1 MKKTLVALAVLAASG
16 ASMAQSTVTLY
27 GIADVWFGSETTDN
41 GTTSL
46 SQTRL
51 NSGGVNGSRFGL
63 MGSEDLGAG
72 LKANFRFEQG
82 FGMDTGAASGVTNN
96 SGVAATTGS
105 AFSRHSWVGLS
116 GSFGSTRFGRT
127 PTPYDDVNGALDANL
142 DSNLAPMNNVFR
154 SVGGAYN
161 VISGSGYT
169 IRPSNTLAYYTP
181 TFGGFKAAI
190 SYSAGEDQALASA
203 ATAATATAAAAAAQ
217 PARDA
222 GSVTSFSAEFA
233 SGPFSANLGYQ
244 TEKLATTTLT
254 TGLTTAGTTATI
266 TTVALPTDS
275 TDFTRLSAAYDFGM
289 AMPKFIYGK
298 RSVGARSTD
307 EYMLGVDVPFG
318 ATTLSASY
326 ATSQDNDAFG
336 TSAWK
341 RTGYGLT
348 GRYNLSKR
356 TFAYGGYT
364 TDTQAKSATN
374 TAKDIV
380 HTLYSVGLQHRF

>member
-27 GIADVWFGSETTDN
+27 GIADVWFGNDTVDN
-41 GTTSL
+41 GTTSV

-63 MGSEDLGAG
+63 TGSEDLGAG

-82 FGMDTGAASGVTNN
+82 LNVDTGAAGTVQNN
-96 SGVAATTGS
+96 SGATAVTG

-154 SVGGAYN
+154 SVGGGYN
-161 VISGSGYT
+161 VIATGGSSGYT
-169 IRPSNTLAYYTP
+169 VRPSNTLAYYTP
-181 TFGGFKAAI
+181 TFSGFKAGI
-190 SYSAGEDQALASA
+190 SYSLGENN
-203 ATAATATAAAAAAQ
+203 TATI
-217 PARDA
+217 DS

-244 TEKLATTTLT
+244 TEKLATTTT
-254 TGLTTAGTTATI
+254 TTTANLVTGVVTATSV
-266 TTVALPTDS
+266 VALPTD
-275 TDFTRLSAAYDFGM
+275 TTEFTRLSAAYDLGM
-289 AMPKFIYGK
+289 ALPKFIYGK

-307 EYMLGVDVPFG
+307 EYMIGVDVPFG

-336 TSAWK
+336 ASAQK